1 MNNMERLDVD
11 SELQIKKIS
20 GENAVSIKRISGDKT
35 LKMGQISQGGII
47 DAPAYAGPYE
57 ATPTQ
62 SAQTFSTQNKA
73 MAQDFVVNPIPSN
86 YGLITWDGSVL
97 TVS

>member
-1 MNNMERLDVD
+1 MIGLLTGRLTPVGVLAGRLAPTGQLTGVIERLSGGGGGDVP
-11 SELQIKKIS
+11 IF
-20 GENAVSIKRISGDKT
+20 
-35 LKMGQISQGGII
+35 
-47 DAPAYAGPYE
+47 AGPYE

-62 SAQTFSTQNKA
+62 GTQVIPTLGYQ

-86 YGLITWDGSVL
+86 YGLITYNGFEL

>member
-1 MNNMERLDVD
+1 MIGLLTGHLTPTGQLTGVIERLSGGGGDVP
-11 SELQIKKIS
+11 I
-20 GENAVSIKRISGDKT
+20 
-35 LKMGQISQGGII
+35 
-47 DAPAYAGPYE
+47 YAGPYE

-62 SAQTFSTQNKA
+62 ETQVIPVLGYQ

-86 YGLITWDGSVL
+86 YGLITYNGFEL

>member
-1 MNNMERLDVD
+1 MIGLLTGRLTPTGQLTGVIERLSGSGGDVPIYD
-11 SELQIKKIS
+11 
-20 GENAVSIKRISGDKT
+20 GE
-35 LKMGQISQGGII
+35 
-47 DAPAYAGPYE
+47 YE

-62 SAQTFSTQNKA
+62 ETQVIPVLGYQ

-86 YGLITWDGSVL
+86 YGLITWNGFEM